1 MTRRYATNVIV
12 AIRPEAPFRLQVPG
26 QGFRPCG
33 AAVCAAGAKRCVDAT
48 DIPFLSLNL
57 DPGTAD
63 AKLLARLVA
72 RRPVRPMERRLLK
85 GCDAGMR
92 RMLDGVLDGAQAR
105 RLGDRIVHALSGRTA
120 RLGEVDPRVRAVA
133 DHLRAA
139 LPADIHVDALA
150 QRVALSPTRLMHLF
164 SDQIGLSMSSF
175 LLWQKMRRAL
185 SYVQEGRSLTDIAH
199 ECGFA
204 DSSHLTRTFQAFYAV
219 KPSVLLDSSY
229 VQVRL
234 F

>member
-1 MTRRYATNVIV
+1 V
-12 AIRPEAPFRLQVPG
+12 F
-26 QGFRPCG
+26 
-33 AAVCAAGAKRCVDAT
+33 
-48 DIPFLSLNL
+48 
-57 DPGTAD
+57 
-63 AKLLARLVA
+63 
-72 RRPVRPMERRLLK
+72 
-85 GCDAGMR
+85 
-92 RMLDGVLDGAQAR
+92 
-105 RLGDRIVHALSGRTA
+105 RLGDRIVRALSGRA
-120 RLGEVDPRVRAVA
+120 PRLGEVDPRVREVA
-133 DHLRAA
+133 DHLRSA

-185 SYVQEGRSLTDIAH
+185 SQVQEGRSLTDIAH
-199 ECGFA
+199 DCGFA

-219 KPSVLLDSSY
+219 KPSVLYDSSY